1 MNTSEYI
8 KSLQDRASAVLE
20 ARLNFKGHSE
30 RLVDAVHYAAHGGGK
45 RIRPLLC
52 YASAEAVGG
61 TLNNADNCACA
72 VELIHAYSL
81 VHDDLPAMDN
91 DDLRRGQPT
100 SHIKFDEAT
109 AILAGDALQSL
120 AFELLA
126 NAEDIDPSSSLE
138 MIRIL
143 SEAAGWKG
151 MVAGQSLD
159 IESAG
164 KIKNEEDLALMHR
177 LKTGALITASVKMG
191 AISTGLASTTS
202 LAQLE
207 IFANCMGLAFQIK
220 DDILDVEGE
229 TEVLGKQQGQDQ
241 SLNKPTYPAILGL
254 EEARGRMLA
263 LFEEG
268 TQALDS
274 FGMNAEKLKGIA
286 SYIIERRH

>member
-1 MNTSEYI
+1 MNAI
-8 KSLQDRASAVLE
+8 
-20 ARLNFKGHSE
+20 
-30 RLVDAVHYAAHGGGK
+30 HYAVHGGGK

-61 TLNNADNCACA
+61 TLDKADDCACA

-91 DDLRRGQPT
+91 DELRRGQPT

-126 NAEDIDPSSSLE
+126 NAGKIDPSSSLE

-207 IFANCMGLAFQIK
+207 TFATCMGLAFQIK

-254 EEARGRMLA
+254 EEARKRMLA

>member
-1 MNTSEYI
+1 MNTPEYI

-20 ARLNFKGHSE
+20 SRLNFTGHSE
-30 RLVDAVHYAAHGGGK
+30 RLVNAIHYAVHGAGK

-61 TLNNADNCACA
+61 TLDKADDCACA

-91 DDLRRGQPT
+91 DELRRGQPT

-126 NAEDIDPSSSLE
+126 NAGKIDPSSSLE

-229 TEVLGKQQGQDQ
+229 TEVLGKHQGQDQ

-254 EEARGRMLA
+254 EEARKRMLA

>member
-1 MNTSEYI
+1 
-8 KSLQDRASAVLE
+8 
-20 ARLNFKGHSE
+20 
-30 RLVDAVHYAAHGGGK
+30 
-45 RIRPLLC
+45 
-52 YASAEAVGG
+52 
-61 TLNNADNCACA
+61 
-72 VELIHAYSL
+72 
-81 VHDDLPAMDN
+81 
-91 DDLRRGQPT
+91 
-100 SHIKFDEAT
+100 
-109 AILAGDALQSL
+109 
-120 AFELLA
+120 
-126 NAEDIDPSSSLE
+126 
-138 MIRIL
+138 
-143 SEAAGWKG
+143 
-151 MVAGQSLD
+151 
-159 IESAG
+159 
-164 KIKNEEDLALMHR
+164 MHR

-229 TEVLGKQQGQDQ
+229 TEVLGKHQGQDQ

-254 EEARGRMLA
+254 EEARKRMLA

>member
-1 MNTSEYI
+1 
-8 KSLQDRASAVLE
+8 
-20 ARLNFKGHSE
+20 
-30 RLVDAVHYAAHGGGK
+30 VDAVHYAAHGGGK

-151 MVAGQSLD
+151 MVAGQCLD
-159 IESAG
+159 IECAG
-164 KIKNEEDLALMHR
+164 
-177 LKTGALITASVKMG
+177 
-191 AISTGLASTTS
+191 
-202 LAQLE
+202 
-207 IFANCMGLAFQIK
+207 
-220 DDILDVEGE
+220 
-229 TEVLGKQQGQDQ
+229 
-241 SLNKPTYPAILGL
+241 
-254 EEARGRMLA
+254 
-263 LFEEG
+263 
-268 TQALDS
+268 
-274 FGMNAEKLKGIA
+274 
-286 SYIIERRH
+286 

>member
-20 ARLNFKGHSE
+20 ARLNFKGHSD
-30 RLVDAVHYAAHGGGK
+30 RLVDAIHHAVHGGGK

-52 YASAEAVGG
+52 YASAQAVGG
-61 TLNNADNCACA
+61 TLNQADNCACA
-72 VELIHAYSL
+72 VELMHAYSL

-91 DDLRRGQPT
+91 DELRRGQPT

-151 MVAGQSLD
+151 MVAGQCLD

-191 AISTGLASTTS
+191 AISTGLASTKS